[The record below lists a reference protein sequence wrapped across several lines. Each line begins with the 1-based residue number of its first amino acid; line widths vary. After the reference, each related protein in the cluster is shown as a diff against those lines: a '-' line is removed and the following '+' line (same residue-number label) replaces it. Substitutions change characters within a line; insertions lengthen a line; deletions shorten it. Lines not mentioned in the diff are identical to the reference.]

1 MSSLL
6 QLWKSLAVAL
16 TVVFLLGCASSTARM
31 SDAMDGLIGT
41 ADKTYFANKYGPPD
55 KQATLDA
62 DTELWE
68 YRLNEQNYTSPTG
81 YRFSTFDRLRL
92 TFRNGKLH
100 TWNLKSEVQ

>member
-6 QLWKSLAVAL
+6 QLLKSLVAVL
-16 TVVFLLGCASSTARM
+16 TVAFLLGCASNVARM
-31 SDAMDGLIGT
+31 SVEMDGLVGT
-41 ADKTYFANKYGPPD
+41 ADKAYFANKYGPPD

-100 TWNLKSEVQ
+100 AWNLKSKVQ